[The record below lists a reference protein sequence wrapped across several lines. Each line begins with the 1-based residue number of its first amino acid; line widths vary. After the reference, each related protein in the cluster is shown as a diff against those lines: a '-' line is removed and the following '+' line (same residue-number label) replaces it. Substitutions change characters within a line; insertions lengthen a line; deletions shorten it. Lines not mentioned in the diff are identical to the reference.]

1 MAVSAKLTPGDVTGA
16 EPNAAGTILADRIIE
31 FMRDLNIPNGLAA
44 VGFTTDDIPA
54 LVEGTVPQQ
63 RITKLAARP
72 NDEKDLARMFEDAM
86 TYW

>member
-1 MAVSAKLTPGDVTGA
+1 
-16 EPNAAGTILADRIIE
+16 
-31 FMRDLNIPNGLAA
+31 MRDLDIPNGLAA
-44 VGFTTDDIPA
+44 VGFTSNDIPA
-54 LVEGTVPQQ
+54 LVKGTVPQQ